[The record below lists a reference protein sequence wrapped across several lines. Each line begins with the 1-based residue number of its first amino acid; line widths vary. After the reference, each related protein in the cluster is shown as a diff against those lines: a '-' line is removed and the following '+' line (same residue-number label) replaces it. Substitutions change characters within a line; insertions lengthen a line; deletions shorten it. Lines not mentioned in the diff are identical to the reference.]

1 MPRTPSGRM
10 LQHATSPPAMLQ
22 HGSLLLLLTLL
33 LPACNGTST
42 GTSDPPAGRSRVA
55 VVADDED
62 PRKKIEA
69 FCELSAPASSA
80 KPITWPE
87 MEGATPDTDGWAWYS
102 LWATWCGPCL
112 AEMPLMKRWEET
124 LASEGSPVSIQH
136 ISVDATA
143 ADLATFRSSNS
154 DAPSGPRV
162 TDQAT
167 VDPWLQTFGLGANAA
182 IPIHLFVDP
191 DDKVRCIRVGAVSE
205 ADYRTVKAI
214 LAGG

>member
-1 MPRTPSGRM
+1 
-10 LQHATSPPAMLQ
+10 
-22 HGSLLLLLTLL
+22 
-33 LPACNGTST
+33 
-42 GTSDPPAGRSRVA
+42 VA
-55 VVADDED
+55 VVADNED
-62 PRKKIEA
+62 PRKKIDA
-69 FCELSAPASSA
+69 FCELTATPASA
-80 KPITWPE
+80 KPIDWPE
-87 MEGATPDTDGWAWYS
+87 LEGATPDADGWAWYS

-112 AEMPLMKRWEET
+112 EEMPLMKRWEEK
-124 LASEGSPVSIQH
+124 LAGEGSPVSVQH

-143 ADLATFRSSNS
+143 EDLADFRARNTDS
-154 DAPSGPRV
+154 PGGPRV
-162 TDQAT
+162 VDQAT